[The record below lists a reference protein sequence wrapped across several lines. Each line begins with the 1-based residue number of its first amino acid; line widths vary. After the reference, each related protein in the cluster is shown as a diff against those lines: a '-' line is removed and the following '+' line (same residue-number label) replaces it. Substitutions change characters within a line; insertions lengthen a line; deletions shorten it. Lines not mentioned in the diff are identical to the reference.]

1 MRISDWSSDV
11 CSSDLKAGISP
22 VVSSQ
27 DEGPEYRVEDIEDTV
42 GHPPCAVRDAI
53 GGFFRK
59 RRHQNEQK
67 RRPCRERTPGRD
79 PCEKQDEHASMTQT
93 QTVRGGRA
101 HAARGA
107 QWAGKIAYPFQIG
120 RAQCSE

>member
-79 PCEKQDEHASMTQT
+79 PGARNRMTMPPCT
-93 QTVRGGRA
+93 CSRLSGAPVLMPSAALSGR
-101 HAARGA
+101 
-107 QWAGKIAYPFQIG
+107 
-120 RAQCSE
+120 

>member
-67 RRPCRERTPGRD
+67 RRPCRERTPGRE
-79 PCEKQDEHASMTQT
+79 PGEKQDDPAAMHQ
-93 QTVRGGRA
+93 QQPVRGARA
-101 HAARGA
+101 HAERGHKSE
-107 QWAGKIAYPFQIG
+107 GKIADEVTYPHAP
-120 RAQCSE
+120 RTK